1 MPGRRHL
8 GEKVDAARAAT
19 AAAAVETHGVLGDA
33 VHAEADRPPGKAGC
47 EGGDNSPAPFGFIRQ
62 PIAII
67 AFDISVT

>member
-33 VHAEADRPPGKAGC
+33 VHAEADRPPVKPDAKV
-47 EGGDNSPAPFGFIRQ
+47 
-62 PIAII
+62 AII
-67 AFDISVT
+67 PRPIRLYPAAHRDNRV